1 MGDERVEIVLDEQ
14 YDKSFKHFMYNVSE
28 DFLEKKNEILRQNK
42 NLNEKYL
49 FLQDFIWRTKGLYSN
64 SKLKWTSISCL
75 SYFNCQN

>member
-1 MGDERVEIVLDEQ
+1 MEIVLDEQ

-75 SYFNCQN
+75 SYFN

>member
-1 MGDERVEIVLDEQ
+1 MEIVLDEQ

-28 DFLEKKNEILRQNK
+28 DFLEKNEILRQNK

-75 SYFNCQN
+75 SYFN